1 MDRDRSSFGDRS
13 FGRPSQLVVKESGRK
28 PLFGAPASRG
38 EDRNKENDRA
48 RTNIPVLRSS
58 VSVNGLSRSTSAEAE
73 RRGSFGSPRET
84 RMLKPGF
91 SGSARKRLSMNEA
104 FSLAAQERDDD
115 TQDHVMDASPSP
127 APRVWRERREG
138 DENRMRKLLGQD
150 HLDTK
155 APSRPFSRQSL
166 ASSTILDKKPSPE
179 KSESPRRRSLYATS
193 RIGLGPRSPNPETA
207 TTTSDGVKEDR
218 PASSLSGLRPPT
230 NWLRH
235 MPSKDDLTNQG
246 RIPALVPG
254 IEDPLPSIEGGGEP
268 QPAPEPSPAKS
279 FAWEVDEDF
288 TAGDL
293 QVSDSPRIRMGARPF
308 ANRIHFDEGSEV
320 DINSRT
326 RVAPP
331 GSRNTKLDEI
341 RTREVK
347 TGSDIPLEPPRP
359 QNTKLDEIRDREERV
374 EHQIPIPDRHA
385 ARPKNT
391 KLDDIRQRE
400 INGIP
405 RRSFASMRLGEIR
418 EQNSMIRSLSPEE
431 NRPQTS
437 GGTVP
442 EKKPSPEPEKR
453 ELPRPKSAFEIAG
466 EQIPDTP
473 VTVYKSRRANIE
485 TYEKDGNES
494 NDVKDVVRPSLS
506 HRRTDSRDLLRQLS
520 RATSLSPAPE
530 AEPRRLADSDKPISQ
545 PLEPKPDPKPDTASA
560 IPLPSANNGLR
571 HRFHRPNRDPDSKPT
586 VGFAGLSRNRS
597 TDSVKSKKSMN
608 SEADPTDRITAEA
621 NLFAPADNQS
631 EKGSMRAPSPVPES
645 EDEKE
650 AEATPRAPKPDPLTM
665 PTPRVTGAYVETP
678 ATVKVEKIEIKE
690 DKEKEG
696 REKEK
701 EKERE
706 RPQEKEKPPK
716 REERPLRP
724 RSTSLRNKRT
734 ELVSTSGSDRDT
746 ASDPG
751 TDEKPRTRTSST
763 GMRRRRPRSLSRRR
777 APLKNSARLPSVK
790 DDLKELQRVHHI
802 DDSTLDDLE
811 EVLLGRKA
819 PSQDLEALLDNLPQ
833 DPSLD
838 DDFDFD
844 LELDT
849 KLNTRTNQIDPQN
862 DNSDLVRLTRM
873 NNTLKSSLYGI
884 HTAAR
889 GIERLS
895 DQVNKNRVNEKRASE
910 EKTIENKPV
919 EVKVSDDD
927 TIKLESLKKEELKK
941 PVKLEKPEKVENMDP
956 LHDKHGAPA
965 VYTMH
970 PSTDT
975 APYIQVPIPR
985 LYRRKPFRLSLLG
998 LLVLVL
1004 SLWYAAES
1012 AMCAMFCRPTRCGTK
1027 PCVWSIHDPTFGTAI
1042 PVKLDQW
1049 VTGGRGRALAEHLG
1063 EEVQDWIADAMD
1075 ALNDRDITKVDING
1089 FSFEQKR
1096 QHRRRL
1102 RKKGLVHRRVNS
1114 PDQQAKFDTWHQA
1127 RVQKQRQEEA
1137 REMGYDIGGDDD
1149 EAVGGDERV
1158 W

>member
-13 FGRPSQLVVKESGRK
+13 FRRPSQLVVKESGRK

-38 EDRNKENDRA
+38 EGRNKENDRA
-48 RTNIPVLRSS
+48 RTTTNIPTLRSS

-73 RRGSFGSPRET
+73 RRGSFASPRET

-104 FSLAAQERDDD
+104 FTLAAQERDDD
-115 TQDHVMDASPSP
+115 TEDHVMDASPSP

-138 DENRMRKLLGQD
+138 EENRMRKLLGQD

-166 ASSTILDKKPSPE
+166 ASSTIPDKRPSPE
-179 KSESPRRRSLYATS
+179 KTESPRRRSLYATS
-193 RIGLGPRSPNPETA
+193 RIGSGPREPAPETA
-207 TTTSDGVKEDR
+207 TTTSDVVREDR
-218 PASSLSGLRPPT
+218 PASSLSGLRPPS

-254 IEDPLPSIEGGGEP
+254 IEDLLPSIEGGGES

-347 TGSDIPLEPPRP
+347 TGSDIPLELPRP
-359 QNTKLDEIRDREERV
+359 HNTKLDEIRDREERV

-437 GGTVP
+437 GGIVP
-442 EKKPSPEPEKR
+442 EKKPSPEPERK
-453 ELPRPKSAFEIAG
+453 ELPRPKSAFEVAG

-473 VTVYKSRRANIE
+473 VTIYKSRRTSIE
-485 TYEKDGNES
+485 THEKDGNES
-494 NDVKDVVRPSLS
+494 NDVKDVTRPSLS
-506 HRRTDSRDLLRQLS
+506 HRRTDSRDLLRQLA
-520 RATSLSPAPE
+520 RATSSSPAPE
-530 AEPRRLADSDKPISQ
+530 AESRRPADSDG
-545 PLEPKPDPKPDTASA
+545 PLSRPQDPRLDTASA

-571 HRFHRPNRDPDSKPT
+571 HRLHRQNRDPDSKPT
-586 VGFAGLSRNRS
+586 VGFAGLARNRS
-597 TDSVKSKKSMN
+597 TDSVKSKKSMH
-608 SEADPTDRITAEA
+608 SEADPTDRIAAEA

-631 EKGSMRAPSPVPES
+631 EKGSMKAPSPVPES
-645 EDEKE
+645 DDEKDV
-650 AEATPRAPKPDPLTM
+650 EATPRAPKPDPLTM

-678 ATVKVEKIEIKE
+678 ATVRVEKIEVK
-690 DKEKEG
+690 D
-696 REKEK
+696 

-706 RPQEKEKPPK
+706 REKDTTQEKEKPSK

-734 ELVSTSGSDRDT
+734 ELVASGSDRDT

-751 TDEKPRTRTSST
+751 TDEKPRTRATST

-833 DPSLD
+833 NTSLD

-895 DQVNKNRVNEKRASE
+895 DQVNTKTKANENRAAEDKS
-910 EKTIENKPV
+910 IENNPV
-919 EVKVSDDD
+919 QVKVSDDE
-927 TIKLESLKKEELKK
+927 TVKLEPLKTEELKK
-941 PVKLEKPEKVENMDP
+941 PEMPKNAVESMELP
-956 LHDKHGAPA
+956 HDKHSIPA
-965 VYTMH
+965 VYTTH
-970 PSTDT
+970 PSTGT
-975 APYIQVPIPR
+975 VSYVHLPIPR
-985 LYRRKPFRLSLLG
+985 LYHRKPFRLSLLG

-1012 AMCAMFCRPTRCGTK
+1012 AMCAMFCRPTRCGST
-1027 PCVWSIHDPTFGTAI
+1027 PCVWSINDPTFGTAI

-1049 VTGGRGRALAEHLG
+1049 TTGGRGRVLAEHLG
-1063 EEVQDWIADAMD
+1063 EELQDWIADAMD
-1075 ALNDRDITKVDING
+1075 ALYDRDITKVDISG

-1102 RKKGLVHRRVNS
+1102 RKKGLVQRRVHS
-1114 PDQQAKFDTWHQA
+1114 PEQQAKFDAWHQT
-1127 RVQKQRQEEA
+1127 RVQRERQEEA
-1137 REMGYDIGGDDD
+1137 KEMGYDIGGDED
-1149 EAVGGDERV
+1149 ETIGGDERV

>member
-28 PLFGAPASRG
+28 PLFGAPAS
-38 EDRNKENDRA
+38 DRNKENDASRA
-48 RTNIPVLRSS
+48 RTNIPTLRSS

-104 FSLAAQERDDD
+104 FTLAAQEKDDD
-115 TQDHVMDASPSP
+115 TEDHVMDASPSP

-166 ASSTILDKKPSPE
+166 ASSTIPDKKPSPE

-193 RIGLGPRSPNPETA
+193 RIGLGPRSPAPETA
-207 TTTSDGVKEDR
+207 TTTSDVVKEDR
-218 PASSLSGLRPPT
+218 PASSLSGLRPPS

-254 IEDPLPSIEGGGEP
+254 IEDPLPSIEGGGES

-279 FAWEVDEDF
+279 FAWEVDDDF

-347 TGSDIPLEPPRP
+347 TGSDIPLELPRP
-359 QNTKLDEIRDREERV
+359 QNTKLDEIRDREEKV

-405 RRSFASMRLGEIR
+405 RRSFASIRLGEIR

-437 GGTVP
+437 GGIVP

-473 VTVYKSRRANIE
+473 VTIYKSRRASIE
-485 TYEKDGNES
+485 THEKDGNES
-494 NDVKDVVRPSLS
+494 NDVNVVRPSLS
-506 HRRTDSRDLLRQLS
+506 HRRTDSRDLLRQLA

-530 AEPRRLADSDKPISQ
+530 AEPRRPADSDKPVSQ
-545 PLEPKPDPKPDTASA
+545 PLDPKPDSKPDTASA

-586 VGFAGLSRNRS
+586 VGFAGLARNRS

-645 EDEKE
+645 DDEKDV
-650 AEATPRAPKPDPLTM
+650 EATPRAPKPDPLTM

-690 DKEKEG
+690 EKEKG
-696 REKEK
+696 EKEK
-701 EKERE
+701 EKVQEKV
-706 RPQEKEKPPK
+706 QEKEKPSK

-734 ELVSTSGSDRDT
+734 ELVATSGSDRDT

-763 GMRRRRPRSLSRRR
+763 GVRRRRPRSLSRRR

-833 DPSLD
+833 NPSLD

-895 DQVNKNRVNEKRASE
+895 DQVNIKNRADEKKANE
-910 EKTIENKPV
+910 EKKIEDKPV
-919 EVKVSDDD
+919 EVKVSDDE
-927 TIKLESLKKEELKK
+927 TIKLEPLKTEELKK
-941 PVKLEKPEKVENMDP
+941 PEKAEKPVKAVESMGVLP
-956 LHDKHGAPA
+956 DKHIAPA
-965 VYTMH
+965 VYTTH
-970 PSTDT
+970 PSTGT
-975 APYIQVPIPR
+975 VSYIHLPIPR
-985 LYRRKPFRLSLLG
+985 LYHRKPFRLSWLG

-1012 AMCAMFCRPTRCGTK
+1012 AMCAMFCRPTRCGST
-1027 PCVWSIHDPTFGTAI
+1027 PCVWSINDPTFGTAI

-1049 VTGGRGRALAEHLG
+1049 TTGGRGRVMAEHLG
-1063 EEVQDWIADAMD
+1063 EELQDWIADAMD
-1075 ALNDRDITKVDING
+1075 VLYDRDITKVDISG

-1102 RKKGLVHRRVNS
+1102 RKKGLIQRRVHS
-1114 PDQQAKFDTWHQA
+1114 PEQQAKFDAWHQA
-1127 RVQKQRQEEA
+1127 RVQRERQEEA
-1137 REMGYDIGGDDD
+1137 REMGYDIGGDED
-1149 EAVGGDERV
+1149 EAIGGDERV

>member
-28 PLFGAPASRG
+28 PLFGAPAS
-38 EDRNKENDRA
+38 DRNKENDASRA
-48 RTNIPVLRSS
+48 RTNIPTLRSS

-104 FSLAAQERDDD
+104 FTLAAQEKDDD
-115 TQDHVMDASPSP
+115 TEDHIMDASPSP

-166 ASSTILDKKPSPE
+166 ASSTIPDKKPSPE

-193 RIGLGPRSPNPETA
+193 RIGLGPRSPAPETA

-218 PASSLSGLRPPT
+218 PASSLSGLRPPS
-230 NWLRH
+230 NWGLRH

-254 IEDPLPSIEGGGEP
+254 IEDPLPSIEGGGES

-279 FAWEVDEDF
+279 FAWDVDEDF

-347 TGSDIPLEPPRP
+347 TGSDIPLELPRP
-359 QNTKLDEIRDREERV
+359 HNTKLDEIRDREERV

-385 ARPKNT
+385 ARPRNT

-405 RRSFASMRLGEIR
+405 RRSFASIRLGEIR

-437 GGTVP
+437 GGIVP
-442 EKKPSPEPEKR
+442 EKKPSPEPAKR

-473 VTVYKSRRANIE
+473 VTVYKSRRASIE
-485 TYEKDGNES
+485 THEKDGNES
-494 NDVKDVVRPSLS
+494 NDVQDVVRPSLS
-506 HRRTDSRDLLRQLS
+506 HRRTDSRDLLRQLA

-530 AEPRRLADSDKPISQ
+530 AEPRRLADSDKPVSQ
-545 PLEPKPDPKPDTASA
+545 PLDPKPDPKPDTASA

-645 EDEKE
+645 DDEKDV
-650 AEATPRAPKPDPLTM
+650 EATPRAPKPDPLTM

-678 ATVKVEKIEIKE
+678 ATAKVEKIEIKE
-690 DKEKEG
+690 DKEKE
-696 REKEK
+696 
-701 EKERE
+701 
-706 RPQEKEKPPK
+706 KPSK
-716 REERPLRP
+716 REERPPRP

-734 ELVSTSGSDRDT
+734 ELVATSGSDRDT

-763 GMRRRRPRSLSRRR
+763 GVRRRRPRSLSRRR

-833 DPSLD
+833 NPSLD

-895 DQVNKNRVNEKRASE
+895 DQVNKNRVDE
-910 EKTIENKPV
+910 EKANEEKKIEDKPV
-919 EVKVSDDD
+919 EVKVSDDE
-927 TIKLESLKKEELKK
+927 TAKLEPLKSEELKK
-941 PVKLEKPEKVENMDP
+941 PEKVEKPAKAVENMDLLP
-956 LHDKHGAPA
+956 DKHSAPA
-965 VYTMH
+965 VYTTH

-975 APYIQVPIPR
+975 VSYIQFPIPR
-985 LYRRKPFRLSLLG
+985 LYRRKPFRLSWLG

-1012 AMCAMFCRPTRCGTK
+1012 AMCAMFCRPTRCGKT
-1027 PCVWSIHDPTFGTAI
+1027 PCVWSINDPTFGTAI

-1049 VTGGRGRALAEHLG
+1049 TTGGRGRVMVEQLG
-1063 EEVQDWIADAMD
+1063 EELQDWIADAMD
-1075 ALNDRDITKVDING
+1075 ALRDRDITKVDISG
-1089 FSFEQKR
+1089 LSFEQKR

-1102 RKKGLVHRRVNS
+1102 RKKGLVQRRVHS
-1114 PDQQAKFDTWHQA
+1114 PEQQAKFDAWHQA
-1127 RVQKQRQEEA
+1127 RVQRERQEEA

-1149 EAVGGDERV
+1149 ETIGGDERV

>member
-1 MDRDRSSFGDRS
+1 MDRDKSSFSDRS

-28 PLFGAPASRG
+28 PLFGAAAAASRG

-48 RTNIPVLRSS
+48 RPNIPVLRSS
-58 VSVNGLSRSTSAEAE
+58 ISTNGLSRSTSADVE
-73 RRGSFGSPRET
+73 RRGSTGSPRDT

-104 FSLAAQERDDD
+104 FTLAAQEKDDD
-115 TQDHVMDASPSP
+115 TEEQVMDASPSP

-138 DENRMRKLLGQD
+138 DENRMRKILGQD

-155 APSRPFSRQSL
+155 APSRPFSRESL
-166 ASSTILDKKPSPE
+166 ASSTIPDTKPSPE
-179 KSESPRRRSLYATS
+179 KSESPRRRPLYGKS
-193 RIGLGPRSPNPETA
+193 RIGLGPREPAPETA
-207 TTTSDGVKEDR
+207 TATSDVVKEDR
-218 PASSLSGLRPPT
+218 PASALGGLRPPS

-268 QPAPEPSPAKS
+268 EPAPEPSPAKS
-279 FAWEVDEDF
+279 FAWDVDEDF

-347 TGSDIPLEPPRP
+347 TGSDIPLELPRP
-359 QNTKLDEIRDREERV
+359 QNTKLDEIRDREEKV

-405 RRSFASMRLGEIR
+405 KRSFASIRLGEIR
-418 EQNSMIRSLSPEE
+418 EQNSMSRSLSPEE

-437 GGTVP
+437 GGIVSET
-442 EKKPSPEPEKR
+442 KPSPEPEPEKK

-473 VTVYKSRRANIE
+473 VTVYKSRRTSIE
-485 TYEKDGNES
+485 AHEKDGNGPT
-494 NDVKDVVRPSLS
+494 DVKDAVRPSLS
-506 HRRTDSRDLLRQLS
+506 HRRTDSRDLLRQLA

-530 AEPRRLADSDKPISQ
+530 AEPRQPADSAKPVSQ
-545 PLEPKPDPKPDTASA
+545 PPDPKPDTASA

-571 HRFHRPNRDPDSKPT
+571 HRLHRQNRDSDSKPT
-586 VGFAGLSRNRS
+586 VGFVGLPRNRS
-597 TDSVKSKKSMN
+597 TDSVKSKKSMH
-608 SEADPTDRITAEA
+608 SEADPTDRIAAEA

-631 EKGSMRAPSPVPES
+631 EKGSVKAPSPVPES
-645 EDEKE
+645 DDEKD

-678 ATVKVEKIEIKE
+678 ATVKVEKVGVGE
-690 DKEKEG
+690 
-696 REKEK
+696 EKEK
-701 EKERE
+701 KIET
-706 RPQEKEKPPK
+706 EKEKPPK
-716 REERPLRP
+716 QEERAPRP
-724 RSTSLRNKRT
+724 RSTSLWNKRT
-734 ELVSTSGSDRDT
+734 ERVTSGSDRDT

-763 GMRRRRPRSLSRRR
+763 GLRRRRTRSQSRRR

-833 DPSLD
+833 HPSLD

-862 DNSDLVRLTRM
+862 SDNSDLVRLTRM
-873 NNTLKSSLYGI
+873 NNTLKNSLYGI

-895 DQVNKNRVNEKRASE
+895 DQVNTKTRAN
-910 EKTIENKPV
+910 ENKPV
-919 EVKVSDDD
+919 EVKVSDDE
-927 TIKLESLKKEELKK
+927 TIKLEPLKT
-941 PVKLEKPEKVENMDP
+941 EKPETPTERMDF
-956 LHDKHGAPA
+956 LKDDHDGRVAL
-965 VYTMH
+965 TTH

-975 APYIQVPIPR
+975 VSYIQFPIPR
-985 LYRRKPFRLSLLG
+985 LYHRKPSFRLSFLG
-998 LLVLVL
+998 LLVLAL

-1012 AMCAMFCRPTRCGTK
+1012 AMCAMYCRPTRCGST
-1027 PCVWSIHDPTFGTAI
+1027 PCKWSINDPTFGTAI

-1049 VTGGRGRALAEHLG
+1049 TTGGRGRILAEQIG
-1063 EEVQDWIADAMD
+1063 EELQDWIADAKD
-1075 ALNDRDITKVDING
+1075 ALYNRDITEIDISG
-1089 FSFEQKR
+1089 LSFEQKR

-1102 RKKGLVHRRVNS
+1102 RKKGLVQRRVHS
-1114 PDQQAKFDTWHQA
+1114 PEQQAKFDAWHQA
-1127 RVQKQRQEEA
+1127 RMQRERQEEA

>member
-48 RTNIPVLRSS
+48 RTNIPILRSS

-104 FSLAAQERDDD
+104 FTLAAQEKDDD
-115 TQDHVMDASPSP
+115 TEDHVMDASPSP

-166 ASSTILDKKPSPE
+166 ASSTIPDKKPSPE
-179 KSESPRRRSLYATS
+179 KSQSPRPRSLYATS
-193 RIGLGPRSPNPETA
+193 RIGLGPREPAPETA
-207 TTTSDGVKEDR
+207 TTTSDVKEDR
-218 PASSLSGLRPPT
+218 PASSLSGLRPPS

-254 IEDPLPSIEGGGEP
+254 IEDPLPSIEGGGES

-279 FAWEVDEDF
+279 FAWEVDDDF
-288 TAGDL
+288 TAGDF

-385 ARPKNT
+385 VRPKNT

-405 RRSFASMRLGEIR
+405 RRSFASIRLGEIR

-437 GGTVP
+437 GGIVP
-442 EKKPSPEPEKR
+442 EKKPSPEPEKK
-453 ELPRPKSAFEIAG
+453 ELPRPKSAFETAG

-473 VTVYKSRRANIE
+473 VTIYKSRRASIE
-485 TYEKDGNES
+485 THEKDGNGS
-494 NDVKDVVRPSLS
+494 NDVKDVLRPSLS
-506 HRRTDSRDLLRQLS
+506 HRRTDSRDLLRQLA
-520 RATSLSPAPE
+520 RATSSSPAPE
-530 AEPRRLADSDKPISQ
+530 PEPRRPADTDKPLSRSQ
-545 PLEPKPDPKPDTASA
+545 DPKPDTASA

-571 HRFHRPNRDPDSKPT
+571 HRWHRPNRDPDSKPT
-586 VGFAGLSRNRS
+586 VGFVGLARNRS
-597 TDSVKSKKSMN
+597 TDSVKSKKSMH
-608 SEADPTDRITAEA
+608 SEADPTDRIAAEA

-631 EKGSMRAPSPVPES
+631 EKGSMKAPSPVPES
-645 EDEKE
+645 DDEEDV
-650 AEATPRAPKPDPLTM
+650 EATPRATKPDPLTM

-678 ATVKVEKIEIKE
+678 ATVKVEKIEVK
-690 DKEKEG
+690 D
-696 REKEK
+696 EKEK
-701 EKERE
+701 EKETV
-706 RPQEKEKPPK
+706 QEKEKPPK

-734 ELVSTSGSDRDT
+734 ELVASGSDRDT

-833 DPSLD
+833 NPSLD

-895 DQVNKNRVNEKRASE
+895 DQVNTKTRANENRAAEN
-910 EKTIENKPV
+910 KTIENKPV

-927 TIKLESLKKEELKK
+927 TVKLEPLETEELKK
-941 PVKLEKPEKVENMDP
+941 PEKPEKVVERME
-956 LHDKHGAPA
+956 LLQDKHGAPT
-965 VYTMH
+965 VYTTH
-970 PSTDT
+970 PSTGT
-975 APYIQVPIPR
+975 ISYIHLPIPR
-985 LYRRKPFRLSLLG
+985 LYHRKPFRLSFLG

-1012 AMCAMFCRPTRCGTK
+1012 AMCAMFCRPTRCGST
-1027 PCVWSIHDPTFGTAI
+1027 PCTWSIHDPTFGTAI

-1049 VTGGRGRALAEHLG
+1049 TTGGRGRVLVEHLG
-1063 EEVQDWIADAMD
+1063 EELQDWIADAMD
-1075 ALNDRDITKVDING
+1075 ALHDRDITKVDISG

-1102 RKKGLVHRRVNS
+1102 RKKGLAQRRVHS
-1114 PDQQAKFDTWHQA
+1114 PEQQAKFDAWHQA
-1127 RVQKQRQEEA
+1127 RVQRERQEEA
-1137 REMGYDIGGDDD
+1137 REMGYDIGSDD
-1149 EAVGGDERV
+1149 EAIGGDERV